1 VHVLVADAQF
11 LIRQG
16 IVSFLGS
23 RFPQWSF
30 LHSCSLVEILA
41 QLDAG
46 QRQPDPAVIDPAV
59 IDPAVIDLA
68 IIGLDLPGMNGSA
81 GIRILREASP
91 TLRIALL
98 TGSEDWDTLQDCL
111 AAGARGCL
119 PKEIAAEDLARATHT
134 LMSGGVYLPSRR
146 LNDQP
151 AIVASA
157 ALVSPA
163 MPALTARQR
172 DVLALLVDGRSTKDI
187 AKNLNLGI
195 GTVKVHLGGIYRT
208 LAVRNRTEAVA
219 RFRATRGSIV

>member
-208 LAVRNRTEAVA
+208 LAVRNRAEAVA

>member
-98 TGSEDWDTLQDCL
+98 TGSEDWDTIQDCL